1 MSEKEGPARQEQQQK
16 EQKLDTTKTSMTADD
31 IIEFSRRKTDETLCH
46 ILDYGGV
53 EKFKEATINLMKAD
67 EERLMNDTKE

>member
-16 EQKLDTTKTSMTADD
+16 EQQLNTTKNSMTADD

-67 EERLMNDTKE
+67 EERLMNDTKK